1 MANAVGR
8 KRGRCCAV
16 SQGLCAARV
25 AAAGGGGGPAGLTV
39 DLQKITASPLELGAT
54 LGVGTQF
61 NAFEMNAAGPLV
73 SRTIQDDDGNGAV
86 DILGQA
92 NAVPNAGM
100 GFSYVKTAIGATVGF
115 TLTSDDGTNVAQ
127 DVETY
132 VWLPRV
138 YLDVAAIPGAID
150 EAFIEGLSENELR
163 ADKGIAR
170 TGLFWTAAEYIWV
183 AIPQAYNPTSSLD
196 FLVGAF
202 PGGFLLAQAGVSVTP
217 NTPGGLPIL
226 YDVWRSIGAGVGAGF
241 DITVS
246 P

>member
-1 MANAVGR
+1 MGGR
-8 KRGRCCAV
+8 RRGRDCCGV
-16 SQGLCAARV
+16 SQGLCVARV
-25 AAAGGGGGPAGLTV
+25 AAGGGGGGPAGLTV
-39 DLQKITASPLELGAT
+39 DLQKITPSPLELGAT
-54 LGVGTQF
+54 LPVGTQF
-61 NAFEMNAAGPLV
+61 NAFDMNAAGPLV
-73 SRTIQDDDGNGAV
+73 TRTIQDDDGNAAV

-100 GFSYVKTAIGATVGF
+100 GFAYVKTAIGATVNF
-115 TLTSDDGTNVAQ
+115 TLAANDGTSSAQ
-127 DVETY
+127 DVEQY

-138 YLDVAAIPGAID
+138 YLGVAAIPGATD
-150 EAFIEGLSENELR
+150 EAFIESLGETELR

-170 TGLFWTAAEYIWV
+170 TGLFWTAAEHIWV
-183 AIPQAYNPTSSLD
+183 AFPQSYNPTDSLD

-202 PGGFLLAQAGVSVTP
+202 PGGFLLDTAGVSRTP

-226 YDVWRSIGAGVGAGF
+226 YDVWRTIGAGVGVGF